1 MLLARAGVS
10 VPALALSAWMGVWAG
25 CSSVG
30 PDIVP
35 QTESPLV
42 SHHHFIQRLVEYLSY
57 RQPCTE
63 NKPSRNPAIFL
74 LQFVNS
80 LL

>member
-1 MLLARAGVS
+1 MLLARAGVL
-10 VPALALSAWMGVWAG
+10 VPALALSAYMGVWAG

-42 SHHHFIQRLVEYLSY
+42 SHHHFIQRLGRGNCRWLLWDSLS
-57 RQPCTE
+57 
-63 NKPSRNPAIFL
+63 
-74 LQFVNS
+74 
-80 LL
+80 